1 MELNEVTEKLPPH
14 LLQFVVDQP
23 YDDYTPVDQ
32 AVWRYVMRQNYHH
45 VRKVAHESYVKGLQ
59 MTGVGLEQI
68 PTMYGMNRILKDIGW
83 AAVAVDGFI
92 PPGAFMEFTK
102 YNVLVIAA
110 DIRTLEH
117 IEYTPAPDVI
127 HESAGHAPILA
138 VPEFA
143 AYLKDIGEAGSKA
156 FSSHEDFVL
165 YEAIRHLS
173 IIKEDPS
180 TPPAEIEAA
189 EKEIDRIQKNM
200 GPASEMALIRNLHW
214 WTVEYG
220 LIGTVEDH
228 KIYGAGLLSSIGES
242 MSCLGSHVKKLPY
255 TLDAM
260 YCNYDI
266 TKPQPQLF
274 VTPNFAHLTTVLN
287 EFKKMMAWTVGGVT
301 GVQKAIDSKSTG
313 TIVFTSGLQVSGTF
327 TGMLADEQQVIYVKS
342 TGPSALSFDH
352 VQLEKFGKD
361 RLNHGFASPVG
372 RLSDETSRDLS
383 SQLEIGRHC
392 EWRYASGVVV
402 TGVPTETL
410 HHGGQLALVVLRDAK
425 VTYKGKV
432 LDETP
437 EYFLAIGDKIAS
449 AFAGAADVEAF
460 EPHVNVPRE
469 KMHKIAYDAKAKR
482 LHQLY
487 ATVRRGRQ
495 EQSQLDFE
503 GLFRTIKKEYPTDW
517 LLTLELLEILAER
530 NEQHELQIELRKY
543 LERQRDAYPHL
554 GKLVTNGLKL
564 IRI

>member
-1 MELNEVTEKLPPH
+1 MELNEVTENLPPH

-23 YDDYTPVDQ
+23 YDKYTPVDQ

-45 VRKVAHESYVKGLQ
+45 LRKVAHESYVQGLH
-59 MTGVGLEQI
+59 MTGVDIDQI

-156 FSSHEDFVL
+156 FSSQEDFAL

-173 IIKEDPS
+173 IIKEDPN
-180 TPPAEIEAA
+180 TPHSEVEIA
-189 EKEIDRIQKNM
+189 EKEIEKLQANM
-200 GPASEMALIRNLHW
+200 GPTSEMALIRNLHW

-220 LIGTVEDH
+220 LIGTIENH

-242 MSCLGSHVKKLPY
+242 ISCLGPNVKKIPY

-260 YCNYDI
+260 NCNYDI

-274 VTPNFAHLTTVLN
+274 VTPNFAHLTTVLDQ
-287 EFKKMMAWTVGGVT
+287 FKQTMGWITGGLS
-301 GVQKAIDSKSTG
+301 GVKKAIASRNTG
-313 TIVFTSGLQVSGTF
+313 TLVFTSDERRPRGLQVSGTF
-327 TGMLADEQQVIYVKS
+327 TDVIDDGKDPIFVRT
-342 TGPSALSFDH
+342 TGPSALSIDNI
-352 VQLEKFGKD
+352 QLASYGKEKFP
-361 RLNHGFASPVG
+361 NGFSSPVG
-372 RLSDETSRDLS
+372 NFTRETTSNKVHLRYSNGIDVKGTLVREDDHMIELSD
-383 SQLEIGRHC
+383 
-392 EWRYASGVVV
+392 AV
-402 TGVPTETL
+402 
-410 HHGGQLALVVLRDAK
+410 
-425 VTYKGKV
+425 VTYKNNV
-432 LDETP
+432 IEESSYYVVAL
-437 EYFLAIGDKIAS
+437 GDKITS
-449 AFAGAADVEAF
+449 AYAGPADPEEF

-469 KMHKIAYDAKAKR
+469 KMHKIVYDKEDLE
-482 LHQLY
+482 LHELY
-487 ATVRRGRQ
+487 RKVREARGNKSLISTLPGIWQTVVKH
-495 EQSQLDFE
+495 F
-503 GLFRTIKKEYPTDW
+503 PADW
-517 LLTLELLEILAER
+517 LLPLEILEV
-530 NEQHELQIELRKY
+530 LQAASTEEHLQEEIRTY
-543 LERQRDAYPHL
+543 LEEK
-554 GKLVTNGLKL
+554 KLREPGLSKLIANGLLLLKNSL
-564 IRI
+564 SPV